1 MVNLRLGSIAPDFKA
16 ETSAGDIEF
25 HKWAGDDWVMLFSHP
40 DDFTPVCTT
49 ELGGLAKRHEEF
61 KQRGVKLLGLSAND
75 VASHHEWIK
84 DVDEISGSSLSFPII
99 GDKER
104 KVATTYDMLDA
115 LDASNVD
122 ALGLPLTVRS
132 VFIIDPKKV
141 IRLIISYPAS
151 TGRNVDELLRVID
164 SLQVSAKYK
173 VATPV
178 DWVPGQDVI
187 VANSV
192 KKEEADQ
199 LFPGYKSV
207 KPYLR
212 YTADPSKK

>member
-1 MVNLRLGSIAPDFKA
+1 MLIERARSIVDGIPLVFF
-16 ETSAGDIEF
+16 SA
-25 HKWAGDDWVMLFSHP
+25 
-40 DDFTPVCTT
+40 
-49 ELGGLAKRHEEF
+49 
-61 KQRGVKLLGLSAND
+61 QQ
-75 VASHHEWIK
+75 
-84 DVDEISGSSLSFPII
+84 FPII

-115 LDASNVD
+115 LDSTNVD

-132 VFIIDPKKV
+132 VFIIDPSKV

-178 DWVPGQDVI
+178 DWVPGKDVI

-192 KKEEADQ
+192 KKEEADK

-207 KPYLR
+207 KVS
-212 YTADPSKK
+212 DPGGRREARGEKREARHATIVIPGRRTDFDTVCASIALLEVHC

>member
-1 MVNLRLGSIAPDFKA
+1 
-16 ETSAGDIEF
+16 
-25 HKWAGDDWVMLFSHP
+25 
-40 DDFTPVCTT
+40 
-49 ELGGLAKRHEEF
+49 
-61 KQRGVKLLGLSAND
+61 
-75 VASHHEWIK
+75 
-84 DVDEISGSSLSFPII
+84 
-99 GDKER
+99 
-104 KVATTYDMLDA
+104 MLDA

-207 KPYLR
+207 KVRQGSRSCLR
-212 YTADPSKK
+212 VQRHVEKPKLIVPLRFVGPCSLT

>member
-1 MVNLRLGSIAPDFKA
+1 
-16 ETSAGDIEF
+16 
-25 HKWAGDDWVMLFSHP
+25 
-40 DDFTPVCTT
+40 
-49 ELGGLAKRHEEF
+49 
-61 KQRGVKLLGLSAND
+61 LLGLSAND

-84 DVDEISGSSLSFPII
+84 DVDEISGSSLSVSPHGASTGLHDLSKRPADIYHIQPQFPII

-207 KPYLR
+207 KVRQGSRPYLR
-212 YTADPSKK
+212 VQRHVEKRKLIVPPRFVGPCSLT